1 MQTTVKWF
9 NITKGYGFLD
19 NGTGPDIYVN
29 AKSLRGA
36 DKVATGDVVEFEC
49 HVFEGKLVARH
60 VRPLRREGHASHSH
74 ANQGHASQGSASH
87 GNGNTVNGNQ
97 GTYGQQDDHRQQGG
111 YRDRGNQNNR
121 QQYPQRAQPR
131 FIMQ

>member
-19 NGTGPDIYVN
+19 NGTGPDIYIN

-60 VRPLRREGHASHSH
+60 VRPLRREGHAS
-74 ANQGHASQGSASH
+74 QGHSSQGNASH

-97 GTYGQQDDHRQQGG
+97 GTYGQQDPHNQQGG

-121 QQYPQRAQPR
+121 QQYPQRTQPR

>member
-9 NITKGYGFLD
+9 NVAKGYGFLE

-36 DKVATGDVVEFEC
+36 DKMNTGDLVEFEC

-60 VRPLRREGHASHSH
+60 VRQVRREG
-74 ANQGHASQGSASH
+74 NTQSAGNAHGGNAYSNDDNH
-87 GNGNTVNGNQ
+87 GNREQPTGRLQ
-97 GTYGQQDDHRQQGG
+97 
-111 YRDRGNQNNR
+111 
-121 QQYPQRAQPR
+121 QPR
-131 FIMQ
+131 FVMQ

>member
-49 HVFEGKLVARH
+49 HVFEGKLVARQ
-60 VRPLRREGHASHSH
+60 VRPLRREGHASH
-74 ANQGHASQGSASH
+74 GSA
-87 GNGNTVNGNQ
+87 GTVNGNQ
-97 GTYGQQDDHRQQGG
+97 GTYGQQE
-111 YRDRGNQNNR
+111 YSKDRGNQNNR
-121 QQYPQRAQPR
+121 QQYPHRTQPR

>member
-9 NITKGYGFLD
+9 NIGKGYGFLD

-29 AKSLRGA
+29 AKSLRGT
-36 DKVATGDVVEFEC
+36 DKVATGDMVEFEC

-60 VRPLRREGHASHSH
+60 VRPLRREGNVSHGN
-74 ANQGHASQGSASH
+74 A
-87 GNGNTVNGNQ
+87 GNGNTLHGNQ
-97 GTYGQQDDHRQQGG
+97 ASHHQQANYNQQNS
-111 YRDRGNQNNR
+111 YNQQNNYKDRGSQNNR
-121 QQYPQRAQPR
+121 QQYPNRVQPR